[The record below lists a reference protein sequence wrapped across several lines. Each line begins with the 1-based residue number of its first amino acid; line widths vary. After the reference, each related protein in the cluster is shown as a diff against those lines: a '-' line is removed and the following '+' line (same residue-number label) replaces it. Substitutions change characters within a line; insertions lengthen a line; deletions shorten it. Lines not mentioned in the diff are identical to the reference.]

1 MNNIKI
7 IAEIGV
13 NHNGSLHKAK
23 KLVEVAKSAGADY
36 VKFQYFK
43 STKLVSKN
51 CDLTVYQSKTMPNEK
66 NQLSLLKKY
75 EFSKKDIQKV
85 KSFCKKK
92 NIKFFCSIFSE
103 DDFEYINKINQSYMK
118 IPSGEMN
125 NFFILNKIKKSKK
138 KIIIST
144 GASKYSE
151 IKRSVNFLKKNN
163 NNVCVM
169 HCVTKYPTKLSDLN
183 LDNINV
189 LKNTFNTEVGFSD
202 HTKSLKTGLYAALLG
217 ATIIEKHIT
226 LNNKLNGPD
235 HKASLNPKNFKKYVK
250 NIRLSQIILGSKK
263 KLISEEEN
271 ENKKLVRKSLVA
283 KKNIKKGEI
292 FTLNKLTAL
301 RPGNGKDPFD
311 FLKFKGKKSKK
322 NYRKY
327 EIIK

>member
-1 MNNIKI
+1 
-7 IAEIGV
+7 
-13 NHNGSLHKAK
+13 
-23 KLVEVAKSAGADY
+23 
-36 VKFQYFK
+36 
-43 STKLVSKN
+43 
-51 CDLTVYQSKTMPNEK
+51 
-66 NQLSLLKKY
+66 
-75 EFSKKDIQKV
+75 
-85 KSFCKKK
+85 
-92 NIKFFCSIFSE
+92 
-103 DDFEYINKINQSYMK
+103 MK

-250 NIRLSQIILGSKK
+250 NIRLSQIILG
-263 KLISEEEN
+263 
-271 ENKKLVRKSLVA
+271 R
-283 KKNIKKGEI
+283 KKN
-292 FTLNKLTAL
+292 
-301 RPGNGKDPFD
+301 
-311 FLKFKGKKSKK
+311 
-322 NYRKY
+322 
-327 EIIK
+327 

>member
-1 MNNIKI
+1 
-7 IAEIGV
+7 
-13 NHNGSLHKAK
+13 
-23 KLVEVAKSAGADY
+23 
-36 VKFQYFK
+36 
-43 STKLVSKN
+43 
-51 CDLTVYQSKTMPNEK
+51 
-66 NQLSLLKKY
+66 
-75 EFSKKDIQKV
+75 
-85 KSFCKKK
+85 
-92 NIKFFCSIFSE
+92 
-103 DDFEYINKINQSYMK
+103 MK

-125 NFFILNKIKKSKK
+125 NFFILNKIKNPK

-263 KLISEEEN
+263 N
-271 ENKKLVRKSLVA
+271 
-283 KKNIKKGEI
+283 
-292 FTLNKLTAL
+292 
-301 RPGNGKDPFD
+301 
-311 FLKFKGKKSKK
+311 
-322 NYRKY
+322 
-327 EIIK
+327 